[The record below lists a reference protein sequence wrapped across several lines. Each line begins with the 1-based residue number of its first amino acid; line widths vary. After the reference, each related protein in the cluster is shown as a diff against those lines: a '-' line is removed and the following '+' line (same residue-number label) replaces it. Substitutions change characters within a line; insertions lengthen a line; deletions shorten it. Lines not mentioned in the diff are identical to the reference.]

1 MVYTSSDN
9 IILYSF
15 NSNKFMHNLLKE
27 IKEELILRNYSPK
40 TDSSYLACIKEYFV
54 FKKGDYKH
62 LDRDNIKSFLI
73 KKQLK
78 GYAPQTINQYLN
90 AIKFYYH
97 KVNKKRKIVGL
108 KFAKKTKRLP
118 VVLSRKEVNQI
129 IKVTKNTKH
138 KLLLSLAYG
147 SGLRVSEV
155 VSLKVRDLDLNELT
169 IHLKFTKGK
178 KDRITIFPEKL
189 KIETRNRIYG
199 YKKSDWI
206 FQSERGGKLTTRTA
220 QQVFSNAL
228 KKAKISKPATFH
240 SLRHSFATH
249 LLEDGVDVRY
259 VQELLGHSNIQTTQ
273 IYTKVTNPLLK
284 NIRSPLH

>member
-1 MVYTSSDN
+1 MRK
-9 IILYSF
+9 I
-15 NSNKFMHNLLKE
+15 LKE
-27 IKEELILRNYSPK
+27 IKDELILRNYSRK
-40 TDSSYLACIKEYFV
+40 TITSYLACIKDYFEY
-54 FKKGDYKH
+54 KKSDLSQ
-62 LDRDNIKSFLI
+62 LDRDNIRKFLI

-78 GYAPQTINQYLN
+78 GYAPQTINQFLN

-97 KVNKKRKIVGL
+97 KVNKGQVRVGL

-118 VVLSRKEVNQI
+118 IVLSRSEVNQI
-129 IKVTKNTKH
+129 IEVTKNTKH

-147 SGLRVSEV
+147 AGLRVSEV
-155 VSLKVRDLDLNELT
+155 INLKVGDLDLSELT

-189 KIETRNRIYG
+189 KNEIQNRVSG
-199 YKKSDWI
+199 LTKLDWV
-206 FQSERGGKLTTRTA
+206 FQSERGGRLTTRTA

-228 KKAKISKPATFH
+228 KKADINKPATFH

-284 NIRSPLH
+284 NIKSPLR